1 MVHAR
6 SVSSSETHLQLS
18 LTNDKGPTLVSTSL
32 VPDPSALHIRGL
44 KNGKVLQ
51 DCPLEYDISQLATL
65 YTCSITN
72 FDDSDLIFGIPKLV
86 SFLSQSTTLPAGTV
100 IITGTPAGVGMGKTP
115 KETLKAGD
123 EFAVE
128 ITPHIGTLIN
138 VFENEE

>member
-1 MVHAR
+1 M
-6 SVSSSETHLQLS
+6 
-18 LTNDKGPTLVSTSL
+18 STSL
-32 VPDPSALHIRGL
+32 VPDPSALHIRGS

-51 DCPLEYDISQLATL
+51 DCPLEYGIPQIATL
-65 YTCSITN
+65 YTCSVAN
-72 FDDSDLIFGIPKLV
+72 SADSDLIFGIPKLV